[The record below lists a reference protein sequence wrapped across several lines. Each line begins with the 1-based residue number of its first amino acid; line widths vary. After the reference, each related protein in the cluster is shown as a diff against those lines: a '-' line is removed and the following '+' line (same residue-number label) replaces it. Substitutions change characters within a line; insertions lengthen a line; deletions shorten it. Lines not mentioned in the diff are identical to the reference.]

1 MENKEF
7 ELDGRV
13 VNVLI
18 DYDNNE
24 VWLSQKEMS
33 VLYCKFINAINRYI
47 NGLNNIETSSVIN
60 KNEITEKIFAITGLD
75 GKTYNVKHYNLDII
89 LQVGYKCNYDITV
102 RFKEWVD
109 SLFNDN
115 KNLIAQNKWLN
126 GANNYEIVKFES
138 GNLSLDI
145 NVSPSEDTVW
155 LSVID
160 MALLFDRDE
169 KTIRKHI
176 DNALLE
182 ECFGATVSKFATV
195 QIEGNRKVKREIE
208 YYNLDVVVS
217 VGYRVKS
224 KRGIEF
230 RRWANNILKQYLIKG
245 YAINNKRCLEH
256 SDILVSLS
264 DDINE
269 IKNKVNKHEEFI
281 NNINKIFYDK
291 HYLIKNGERIE
302 SDIAYQEIYK
312 KAYESIYIIDDYINI
327 KTLQLLKCCNKNIK
341 IIIVSDNK
349 SIDGIKD
356 EYLMDFKKDTN
367 IDIKVKKNNGLF
379 HSRYIV
385 IDYKTDN
392 YKLFF
397 CGGSSKDG
405 GNKINTIV
413 EIED

>member
-7 ELDGRV
+7 EIDGRL

-18 DYDNNE
+18 DYDKNE

-109 SLFNDN
+109 SLTDN

-155 LSVID
+155 LTQSDMSILFETTKQNISLHINNIFNEKELIKNSVVKESLTTGID
-160 MALLFDRDE
+160 GKSYNL
-169 KTIRKHI
+169 T
-176 DNALLE
+176 
-182 ECFGATVSKFATV
+182 
-195 QIEGNRKVKREIE
+195 
-208 YYNLDVVVS
+208 YYNLDMVIS

-230 RRWANNILKQYLIKG
+230 R
-245 YAINNKRCLEH
+245 
-256 SDILVSLS
+256 
-264 DDINE
+264 
-269 IKNKVNKHEEFI
+269 
-281 NNINKIFYDK
+281 
-291 HYLIKNGERIE
+291 
-302 SDIAYQEIYK
+302 
-312 KAYESIYIIDDYINI
+312 
-327 KTLQLLKCCNKNIK
+327 
-341 IIIVSDNK
+341 
-349 SIDGIKD
+349 
-356 EYLMDFKKDTN
+356 
-367 IDIKVKKNNGLF
+367 
-379 HSRYIV
+379 
-385 IDYKTDN
+385 
-392 YKLFF
+392 
-397 CGGSSKDG
+397 
-405 GNKINTIV
+405 
-413 EIED
+413 